1 MIIASDSSDEKHP
14 RLVNVD
20 LIHIR
25 SFDHGIHAGA

>member
-1 MIIASDSSDEKHP
+1 MTIDSESNNEEHP

>member
-1 MIIASDSSDEKHP
+1 MIIDSESSDEEHP
-14 RLVNVD
+14 RLVHVD